1 MAIDYDTLKNW
12 KIPEVEQKY
21 TFKDTIL
28 YALGLGIGQ
37 DPLDREQLRY
47 VYEDGLK
54 ALPTQAVVLGYP
66 GFWLKE
72 PGTGVDWKQILHG
85 EQGMRIHRLLP
96 VEGHVVGR
104 TRVEEIVD
112 KGEGRGA
119 LVLTT
124 RDIIDVASGELLVSL
139 TSTTFAR
146 ANGGFGGPKVSA
158 PAPHPMPEGAP
169 ERSFEWKT
177 APGQALIYRLNG
189 DYNPL
194 HADPEVAMAGGF
206 KMPIL
211 HGLAS
216 YGIAGHAILRMFCGN
231 DPSRLRRLDVRFS
244 SPVFPGETLRTE
256 AWATAPGTA
265 AFRVRSVERDIVV
278 INNGRADFTT

>member
-1 MAIDYDTLKNW
+1 MSISYDKLRHW

-37 DPLDREQLRY
+37 DPIDPEQLRY
-47 VYEDGLK
+47 VYEDGLR
-54 ALPTQAVVLGYP
+54 ALPTLAVVLGYP

-85 EQGMRIHRLLP
+85 EQGMHVHKPLP
-96 VEGHVVGR
+96 VEGNVVGR
-104 TRVEEIVD
+104 TRVEEVVD

-124 RDIIDVASGELLVSL
+124 RDIVDLESGELLVSL

-146 ANGGFGGPKVSA
+146 ADGGFGGPKVAA
-158 PAPHPMPEGAP
+158 PAPHPIPEDGP
-169 ERSFEWKT
+169 ERSFDWKT
-177 APGQALIYRLNG
+177 TPGQALIYRLNG

-194 HADPEVAMAGGF
+194 HAHPEVAKAGGF
-206 KMPIL
+206 RMPIL

-216 YGIAGHAILRMFCGN
+216 YGIAGHAILRMFCAN

-256 AWATAPGTA
+256 AWSTAPGTA
-265 AFRVRSVERDIVV
+265 AFRVRSVERDVVV
-278 INNGRADFTT
+278 INNGRADFVT